1 MYSTLIEGVTEVL
14 SEADKH
20 KIVNELLNSEKIWA
34 LVFEAMGI
42 ELLEGEIAELEFRK
56 AFYRLKFD
64 RVWNNEIQR
73 IENEHSTIMGAIL
86 ALAKPGNSKLLNEV
100 DPLKLSNSP
109 TEYSYEPDLPFLR
122 DLSEELLLMLC
133 QSFKAK
139 HGS

>member
-1 MYSTLIEGVTEVL
+1 
-14 SEADKH
+14 
-20 KIVNELLNSEKIWA
+20 
-34 LVFEAMGI
+34 MGI
-42 ELLEGEIAELEFRK
+42 ELLEGEIAELEYRK

-86 ALAKPGNSKLLNEV
+86 ALAKPGNSKLLSEV